1 MFAGHIGVAL
11 AIARLERRVNVG
23 AFVAAALLLDLA
35 LWLFIL
41 VGWESVVIPADFART
56 HQPEFVFP
64 FSHGLVASLVW
75 SALASAAAWF
85 ALDRPGPP
93 RGRAALAIAAAVF
106 SHWLLDA
113 LVHRAEMPLL
123 GASSG
128 KVGFA
133 LWDTLP
139 VALGVEALL
148 VVVGLALFIP
158 GCGLARGRAIAL
170 ATLSLVVLAF
180 TVAGMTLAPPPPSAL
195 AMAGSSLV
203 TLIAVCALFAWLGKR
218 RVEGTR

>member
-11 AIARLERRVNVG
+11 AIARVERRVNVG

-41 VGWESVVIPADFART
+41 AGWESVVIPADFART
-56 HQPEFVFP
+56 HQPAFVFP
-64 FSHGLVASLVW
+64 WSHGLVASLAW
-75 SALASAAAWF
+75 SALAAAVAWF
-85 ALDRPGPP
+85 ALDRHGPSP
-93 RGRAALAIAAAVF
+93 VRAALAIAAAVF

-148 VVVGLALFIP
+148 VVVGLALYIP

-180 TVAGMTLAPPPPSAL
+180 TVAGMTLAPPPPSAF
-195 AMAGSSLV
+195 AMAVSSLV
-203 TLIAVCALFAWLGKR
+203 TLVAVCALFAWLGKR